1 MTIAPWRTAGTR
13 RRPADRPIAD
23 TAGLLSI
30 AEGLA
35 HSASTW
41 PGMENPSDRCWRTIA
56 VSEMFE
62 AWVIAWPVGGSIELH
77 DHGGSTGVVVV
88 ASGSLVET
96 SVRTYRDGS
105 VGTVAEGL
113 ATGEHVVFGPGYVHD
128 MVNEGPESALSIH
141 VYSPA
146 LRTMNFFEADDQR
159 GLIPVR
165 TDEYRDGLLV
175 L

>member
-1 MTIAPWRTAGTR
+1 MTIAPWRTAGPR
-13 RRPADRPIAD
+13 RRSADRPIAD
-23 TAGLLSI
+23 SAGLLAI

-35 HSASTW
+35 HTASTW
-41 PGMENPSDRCWRTIA
+41 PGMDDPSERCWRTIA

-77 DHGGSTGVVVV
+77 DHGDSTGVVVV

-96 SVRTYRDGS
+96 SVRTHRDGS
-105 VGTVAEGL
+105 IGTVADDL
-113 ATGEHVVFGPGYVHD
+113 VTGDHVAFGPGYIHD
-128 MVNEGPESALSIH
+128 MVNEGPGPALSVH

-146 LRTMNFFEADDQR
+146 LRTMNFFETDHLR
-159 GLIPVR
+159 GLVPVR
-165 TDEYRDGLLV
+165 MDEYRDGLLV

>member
-1 MTIAPWRTAGTR
+1 MTIAPWRTVGPH
-13 RRPADRPIAD
+13 RRPTDGPIAD
-23 TAGLLSI
+23 TAGLLAI

-41 PGMENPSDRCWRTIA
+41 PGMEDPSERCWRTIA

-62 AWVIAWPVGGSIELH
+62 AWVIAWPVRGSIELH
-77 DHGGSTGVVVV
+77 DHGESTGVVVV

-96 SVRTYRDGS
+96 SVRTNRDGS
-105 VGTVAEGL
+105 VGTVTEGL
-113 ATGEHVVFGPGYVHD
+113 ATGGHVVFGPGYVHD
-128 MVNEGPESALSIH
+128 MVNEGPGSALSIH

-146 LRTMNFFEADDQR
+146 LRTMNFFETDHRR
-159 GLIPVR
+159 GLVQVR